1 LARRELRLERPE
13 APAAQQ
19 RPAGARPEVERSE
32 VVLGAVA
39 ARLEVLSWWRH
50 LRREVAVVRRDAAG
64 APSVLHRQ
72 EAPSK
77 VRSSKGQAS
86 EVPLSWA
93 ALPLVLDP
101 ASLASA
107 WRLPAALVQL
117 APAL

>member
-1 LARRELRLERPE
+1 LARLELRLERPE

-19 RPAGARPEVERSE
+19 RPAGARPEVGRSE

-64 APSVLHRQ
+64 ASSVLHRQ

-77 VRSSKGQAS
+77 GQAS
-86 EVPLSWA
+86 AVPLSWA

-107 WRLPAALVQL
+107 WRLPAARPPAALVQL